1 MPSLSIRSR
10 SPMRLTFWGTRGSIS
25 TPGKQ
30 TVRYGGNTPCVE
42 LRLANDELI
51 ILDAGTG
58 IRNLGER
65 LIENGESI
73 KAYLMISHLHWDHIQ
88 GFPFFKPAFI
98 SGNEL
103 TIIGGE
109 TEKVSLQKMISDQ
122 MNMVY
127 FPVQLNELKA
137 TLNFLKVGE
146 EEFHVFDAHVQTIFV
161 NHPTFAIGY
170 RITHKGKTLVYI
182 SDNEPFDRRVAQS
195 IRNVEKVIVD
205 KFLRSTGDPNQR
217 IFDFVEGADVLIHDA
232 TYTPEEYVDRV
243 GWGHSHYL
251 FTLKVAAEGKVKRLV
266 LFHHDPAHSD
276 EKVDDILKKC
286 RKEIRNRHYTFDCI
300 AAAEGMEMEV

>member
-1 MPSLSIRSR
+1 MGLV
-10 SPMRLTFWGTRGSIS
+10 FWGTRGSIS
-25 TPGKQ
+25 TPGKD

-42 LRLANDELI
+42 VRLANKELI

-73 KAYLMISHLHWDHIQ
+73 KAYLMISHMHWDHIQ

-122 MNMVY
+122 MNKVY

-137 TLNFLKVGE
+137 TLKFRKVGE
-146 EEFHVFDAHVQTIFV
+146 EEFDVFDAHVQTMFV

-170 RITHKGKTLVYI
+170 RITYKGKTLVYI

-195 IRNVEKVIVD
+195 IRNVEKIIID
-205 KFLRSTGDPNQR
+205 RFLRSSGDPNQR
-217 IFDFVEGADVLIHDA
+217 VFDFVRDADVLIHDA

-251 FTLKVAAEGKVKRLV
+251 FTLKVAAEGNVKRLV

-276 EKVDDILKKC
+276 AKVDDIVKKC
-286 RKEIRNRHYTFDCI
+286 RKEIRNRQYTFDCT
-300 AAAEGMEMEV
+300 AAAEGMEIDL

>member
-1 MPSLSIRSR
+1 
-10 SPMRLTFWGTRGSIS
+10 MRLKFWGTRGSIS

-42 LRLANDELI
+42 IRLNNDELI
-51 ILDAGTG
+51 VLDAGTG
-58 IRNLGER
+58 IRNLGEK
-65 LIENGESI
+65 LMEHGKSI
-73 KAYLMISHLHWDHIQ
+73 KGYILISHPHWDHIQ

-98 SGNEL
+98 SGNEF

-109 TEKVSLQKMISDQ
+109 TDRVSLQKMISDQ
-122 MNMVY
+122 MNKVY
-127 FPVQLNELKA
+127 FPIQLNELKA
-137 TLNFLKVGE
+137 TLKFRRIGE
-146 EEFHVFDAHVQTIFV
+146 EEFSVFDARVETIYL

-170 RITHKGKTLVYI
+170 RIVYKGKSLVYI

-195 IRNVEKVIVD
+195 LRNVEKQIVD
-205 KFLRSTGDPNQR
+205 RFLRSEGDPNQR
-217 IFDFVEGADVLIHDA
+217 VFDFVRNADILIHDA

-251 FTLKVAAEGKVKRLV
+251 FTLNVAAEGKVKQLI
-266 LFHHDPAHSD
+266 LFHHDPSHTD

-286 RKEIRNRHYTFDCI
+286 KNEIRTRKYHFECI
-300 AAAEGMEMEV
+300 AAAEGMELKL

>member
-1 MPSLSIRSR
+1 
-10 SPMRLTFWGTRGSIS
+10 MRLVFWGTRGSIS

-42 LRLANDELI
+42 LRLNNEQLI

-58 IRNLGER
+58 LRNLGEK
-65 LIENGESI
+65 LIEGGKSL
-73 KAYLMISHLHWDHIQ
+73 KAHLLISHPHWDHIQ

-98 SGNEL
+98 SGNEF

-109 TEKVSLQKMISDQ
+109 TDRVSLQKMISDQ
-122 MNMVY
+122 MNKIY

-137 TLNFLKVGE
+137 TLKFRQVGE
-146 EEFHVFDAHVQTIFV
+146 EEFAIGDARIQTLYV

-170 RITHKGKTLVYI
+170 RITHKGKSLVYI

-195 IRNVEKVIVD
+195 LRNVDKQIVELY
-205 KFLRSTGDPNQR
+205 LRSTGDPNQR
-217 IFDFVEGADVLIHDA
+217 IFDFVRNADVLIHDS

-251 FTLKVAAEGKVKRLV
+251 FTLDVAAQGKVKQLV
-266 LFHHDPAHSD
+266 LFHHDPSHND
-276 EKVDDILKKC
+276 EKIDDMLKKC
-286 RKEIRNRHYTFDCI
+286 RNEIRTRRYHFECV
-300 AAAEGMEMEV
+300 AAMEGMEIKL

>member
-1 MPSLSIRSR
+1 MKLV
-10 SPMRLTFWGTRGSIS
+10 FWGTRGSIS
-25 TPGKQ
+25 TPGKH

-42 LRLANDELI
+42 VRLSNKELI

-73 KAYLMISHLHWDHIQ
+73 KAYLMISHMHWDHIQ

-122 MNMVY
+122 MNKVY

-137 TLNFLKVGE
+137 TLKFRKVVE
-146 EEFHVFDAHVQTIFV
+146 EEFDVFDAHVQTMFV

-170 RITHKGKTLVYI
+170 RIAHKGKVLVYI

-195 IRNVEKVIVD
+195 IRNVDKVIID
-205 KFLRSTGDPNQR
+205 RFLRSNGDPNQR
-217 IFDFVEGADVLIHDA
+217 VFDFVRGADVLIHDA

-251 FTLKVAAEGKVKRLV
+251 FTLKVAAEGEVKRLV
-266 LFHHDPAHSD
+266 LFHHDPAHGD
-276 EKVDDILKKC
+276 TKVDDIVKKC
-286 RKEIRNRHYTFDCI
+286 RKEIRNRQYKFDCI
-300 AAAEGMEMEV
+300 AASEGMEIDL

>member
-1 MPSLSIRSR
+1 
-10 SPMRLTFWGTRGSIS
+10 MRVRFWGTRGSIS

-42 LRLANDELI
+42 VRLANGELI

-58 IRNLGER
+58 IRNLGES
-65 LIENGESI
+65 LIENGESV
-73 KAYLMISHLHWDHIQ
+73 KAYIMISHPHWDHIQ

-109 TEKVSLQKMISDQ
+109 TEKVSLTRMIADQ
-122 MNMVY
+122 MNKVY

-137 TLNFLKVGE
+137 TLQFRRVSE
-146 EEFHVFDAHVQTIFV
+146 EQFEVFDARVQTLFV

-170 RITHKGKTLVYI
+170 RISHRGKSLVYI
-182 SDNEPFDRRVAQS
+182 SDNEPFDRHVAQA
-195 IRNVEKVIVD
+195 IRNVEKVIIE
-205 KFLRSTGDPNQR
+205 KYSRSAGDPNQR
-217 IFDFVEGADVLIHDA
+217 VFDFVRDADLLIHDA
-232 TYTPEEYVDRV
+232 TYTPEEYVNRV

-251 FTLKVAAEGKVKRLV
+251 FTLRVAAEGRVKRLV
-266 LFHHDPAHSD
+266 LFHHDPAHTD
-276 EKVDDILKKC
+276 AKIDDILRKC
-286 RKEIRNRHYTFDCI
+286 KREIRMRDYQFNCS
-300 AAAEGMEMEV
+300 AAAEGMEFEV